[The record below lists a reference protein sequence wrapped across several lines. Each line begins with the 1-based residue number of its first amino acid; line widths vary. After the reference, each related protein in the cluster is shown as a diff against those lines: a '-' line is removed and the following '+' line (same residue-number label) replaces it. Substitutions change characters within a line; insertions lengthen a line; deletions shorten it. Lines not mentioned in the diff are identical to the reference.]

1 MAQDIKKLFGADKML
16 AIAPVWSDHGGGD
29 LLEIV
34 CPIEIDGTV
43 VEGLQFRLTAR
54 KSMPDEM
61 VTAQVEYHAPGE
73 AGGPLA
79 RIEWKPLSGHNNKGL
94 GPKEWQ
100 HRLIGG
106 CHHHSFELNIKHASK
121 ELNRGQLPVA
131 LPLED
136 SPKDFDSLLMFVHKE
151 FRITNIE
158 WVEVPPWEPA
168 LPLEKP

>member
-1 MAQDIKKLFGADKML
+1 MAQKLEELFGADKML
-16 AIAPVWSDHGGGD
+16 AIAPVWDNRGD

-34 CPIEIDGTV
+34 CPLEIEGTV
-43 VEGLQFRLTAR
+43 IEGLQFRLTAR
-54 KSMPDEM
+54 KSMQDEM
-61 VTAQVEYHAPGE
+61 VTAQVEYHPSNE

-79 RIEWKPLSGHNNKGL
+79 RIEWKPLSGHNNKGR

-100 HRLIGG
+100 NRVIEG
-106 CHHHSFELNIKHASK
+106 CHHHSFDLNLRYAPK
-121 ELNRGQLPVA
+121 EIGRGHLPVA

-136 SPKDFDSLLMFVHKE
+136 SPKDFDSLLQFVHKA
-151 FRITNIE
+151 FRIFNIQ